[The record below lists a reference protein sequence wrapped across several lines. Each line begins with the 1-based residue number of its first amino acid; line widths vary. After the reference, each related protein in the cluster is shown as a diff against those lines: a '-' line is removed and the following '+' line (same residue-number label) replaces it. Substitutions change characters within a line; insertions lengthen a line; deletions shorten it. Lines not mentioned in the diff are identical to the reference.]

1 VPYVLVFLLG
11 AGVAA
16 GVLLIGYFSY
26 IALLTRREFALQA
39 GQNQLRDDSAGLD
52 ARADA
57 LNRDIAQRTE
67 ALNAALRGH
76 EQAVAVF
83 EARKVQY
90 GDLVNENN
98 LLKRDVFNLGVQL
111 KKTERDHAAI
121 TERQAEIDSRAN
133 QLAGRYLNETV
144 SVIGDKI
151 TPNNFASSKTRLLK
165 AIENVRGI
173 GFAVSDD
180 EENRFVQDLKSQFE
194 AAVRKEFQRQE
205 QTRIKAQIREEER
218 LARDVEKK
226 VQEAQREQAVIEAA
240 LEKAIKEAKDEHGA
254 EVERLRAELKEAQE
268 KAQRAISQAQLTKA
282 GYVYVL
288 SNLGSFGDGVYKI
301 GMTRR
306 LEPMDRVRELGDASV
321 PFPFD
326 VHMMIACDDAPSLE
340 NSLHRSFHR
349 QRLNKVNPRKEYF
362 RVGLNS
368 IVQIAEKYRG
378 EVEYVADPGALEYR
392 ESLTMTD
399 EDADYLESVI
409 DSLTDGP
416 DALAGED

>member
-1 VPYVLVFLLG
+1 MRGQMP
-11 AGVAA
+11 
-16 GVLLIGYFSY
+16 SD
-26 IALLTRREFALQA
+26 RE
-39 GQNQLRDDSAGLD
+39 
-52 ARADA
+52 
-57 LNRDIAQRTE
+57 IAQKTE
-67 ALNAALRGH
+67 ALNSAMKGH
-76 EQAVAVF
+76 EHAVAEF

-121 TERQAEIDSRAN
+121 AERQAEIDSKVN
-133 QLAGRYLNETV
+133 QLAERYLSETV

-165 AIENVRGI
+165 VIESVRGI

-180 EENRFVQDLKSQFE
+180 EENRFVEDLKSRFE

-205 QTRIKAQIREEER
+205 QARIKAQIREEER

-226 VQEAQREQAVIEAA
+226 VQEAKREQAVIEAA
-240 LEKAIKEAKDEHGA
+240 LEKALRETKDEHGA

-288 SNLGSFGDGVYKI
+288 SNFGSFGEGVYKI

-340 NSLHRSFHR
+340 NALHRSFHH

-362 RVGLNS
+362 RVDLDS
-368 IVQIAEKYRG
+368 IVRDCKKAPWGGGVRSRARSIGVPRIPHYDGRG
-378 EVEYVADPGALEYR
+378 RRLSGERGRVADR
-392 ESLTMTD
+392 
-399 EDADYLESVI
+399 
-409 DSLTDGP
+409 
-416 DALAGED
+416 